1 MSKLKKSLIVA
12 GLFFQCFT
20 SHSQLSNQ
28 NYFFQDI
35 GWTITVP
42 MDFALLD
49 LNNYAINTGEN
60 EEEDEMEM
68 ELASTQTMVVAIK
81 DRFNYFNIS
90 ITPFDEED
98 EEGWSSSTQSFKEQ
112 IYKSMARNMG
122 KGQIDTASSIEV
134 IDGLA
139 FDKFHISMTTSKGLQ
154 LDMFLLA
161 RLYKGYDFAITYL
174 SLNEGTKKDIEFMLK
189 NSRFN

>member
-49 LNNYAINTGEN
+49 LNNYAMNPGEDD
-60 EEEDEMEM
+60 EENEMEM

-112 IYKSMARNMG
+112 VYKSMARNMG
-122 KGQIDTASSIEV
+122 KGQIDTASSIEI

-139 FDKFHISMTTSKGLQ
+139 FDKFHISMMTSKGLQ
-154 LDMFLLA
+154 LEMF
-161 RLYKGYDFAITYL
+161 
-174 SLNEGTKKDIEFMLK
+174 
-189 NSRFN
+189 